1 MASKLSTRGPV
12 TSPAS
17 VLPAN
22 TPAVNQNSPWL
33 FPGRRPS
40 QPMNPGTLRDALRQ
54 PGVPA
59 EKGRTSAIRQ
69 LVLQAPAPVIA
80 QALGYHDKSTTR
92 IATEAGAPLEERRTR
107 RPHTLNGPPGLRARR
122 KITPLGCLRPTVVT
136 MLNRVAVLSDIH
148 GVLPALK
155 AVLAEPDVSTA
166 DHIVLTGDITAG
178 PQPAQVLDLL
188 TSLGDRVI
196 WISGNADRELLEYRR
211 GQRETIPDP
220 IAPWAAEQLRE
231 DHLDLLGSLPRSLSL
246 SVNGL
251 GKVLFCHATPRDDE
265 EVVLVDSRLDR
276 WEEVFDGLDADIRT
290 VVCGHTH
297 MPFVRL
303 AHGRLVINPGS
314 IGMPYGR
321 TGAHWALL
329 GPGVELR
336 TTHFDLQAAATQ
348 LGQESSYPE
357 ITEWADY
364 FLHARATDADAL
376 TAFAPRDGRDHSP

>member
-1 MASKLSTRGPV
+1 MPGPVGVDECAERVDRGPV
-12 TSPAS
+12 
-17 VLPAN
+17 
-22 TPAVNQNSPWL
+22 
-33 FPGRRPS
+33 
-40 QPMNPGTLRDALRQ
+40 LRV
-54 PGVPA
+54 G
-59 EKGRTSAIRQ
+59 SC
-69 LVLQAPAPVIA
+69 
-80 QALGYHDKSTTR
+80 
-92 IATEAGAPLEERRTR
+92 
-107 RPHTLNGPPGLRARR
+107 PGLRGVGEAGVELYGGVEASAGPLGLRAGR
-122 KITPLGCLRPTVVT
+122 KIAPLGCLHLTVVT

-148 GVLPALK
+148 GVLPALE
-155 AVLAEPDVSTA
+155 AVLAEPDVFAA
-166 DHIVLTGDITAG
+166 DHIVLTGDIAAG

-211 GQRETIPDP
+211 GQRGAIPDP

-231 DHLDLLGSLPRSLSL
+231 DHLDLLSSLPRSLSL

-251 GKVLFCHATPRDDE
+251 GTVLFCHATPRDDE
-265 EVVLVDSRLDR
+265 EVVLVDSRLGR
-276 WEEVFDGLDADIRT
+276 WKEVFSGLDADVRT

-303 AHGRLVINPGS
+303 AHARLVINPGS
-314 IGMPYGR
+314 ISMPHGR

-336 TTHFDLQAAATQ
+336 TTHFDLQAATTQ
-348 LGQESSYPE
+348 LSQGSSYPG

-376 TAFAPRDGRDHSP
+376 AAFAPRDGRDHRP

>member
-1 MASKLSTRGPV
+1 MP
-12 TSPAS
+12 
-17 VLPAN
+17 
-22 TPAVNQNSPWL
+22 
-33 FPGRRPS
+33 
-40 QPMNPGTLRDALRQ
+40 
-54 PGVPA
+54 
-59 EKGRTSAIRQ
+59 
-69 LVLQAPAPVIA
+69 
-80 QALGYHDKSTTR
+80 
-92 IATEAGAPLEERRTR
+92 
-107 RPHTLNGPPGLRARR
+107 
-122 KITPLGCLRPTVVT
+122 
-136 MLNRVAVLSDIH
+136 NRVAVLSDIH
-148 GVLPALK
+148 GVLPALE
-155 AVLAEPDVSTA
+155 AVLAEPDVGTA
-166 DHIVLTGDITAG
+166 DRIVLTGDITAG
-178 PQPAQVLDLL
+178 PQPTQVLDLL
-188 TSLGDRVI
+188 TRLGDRVV

-211 GQRETIPDP
+211 GRRDTIPDP

-231 DHLDLLGSLPRSLSL
+231 DHLDLLGSLPRSLVL

-336 TTHFDLQAAATQ
+336 TTHFDIQAAVAR
-348 LGQESSYPE
+348 LSRDSSYPD
-357 ITEWADY
+357 IAEWTDY
-364 FLHARATDADAL
+364 FLHARATDSEAL
-376 TAFAPRDGRDHSP
+376 AVFAPRDGRDPGP

>member
-1 MASKLSTRGPV
+1 
-12 TSPAS
+12 
-17 VLPAN
+17 
-22 TPAVNQNSPWL
+22 
-33 FPGRRPS
+33 
-40 QPMNPGTLRDALRQ
+40 
-54 PGVPA
+54 
-59 EKGRTSAIRQ
+59 
-69 LVLQAPAPVIA
+69 
-80 QALGYHDKSTTR
+80 
-92 IATEAGAPLEERRTR
+92 
-107 RPHTLNGPPGLRARR
+107 
-122 KITPLGCLRPTVVT
+122 

-148 GVLPALK
+148 GVLPAVE
-155 AVLAEPDVSTA
+155 AVLAEPDVSAA
-166 DHIVLTGDITAG
+166 DRIVLTGDITAG
-178 PQPAQVLDLL
+178 PQPVEVLDLL
-188 TSLGDRVI
+188 TGLGDRVV

-211 GQRETIPDP
+211 GQRDTIPDP

-246 SVNGL
+246 SVDGL

-276 WEEVFDGLDADIRT
+276 WEEVFGGLDAGIRT

-314 IGMPYGR
+314 VGMPYGR

-336 TTHFDLQAAATQ
+336 TTHFDLRAAATR
-348 LGQESSYPE
+348 LSRDSSYPD
-357 ITEWADY
+357 IAAWADY

-376 TAFAPRDGRDHSP
+376 TAFAPRDGRDHGP